1 MIRRLLDSPN
11 HLEGE
16 PFGLPSIVA
25 LKLLLL
31 FIRPLDDLIPDKSRS
46 DQDGLRKR
54 LGPVDTLATED
65 IFTDEINPAN
75 TKTSLAAST
84 P

>member
-1 MIRRLLDSPN
+1 MVPLV
-11 HLEGE
+11 
-16 PFGLPSIVA
+16 VA

-31 FIRPLDDLIPDKSRS
+31 FTRPLDDLIPNKS
-46 DQDGLRKR
+46 DLTKMGLRKR

-75 TKTSLAAST
+75 TKR